1 MITLTTFEDF
11 KDFLKVSFAF
21 LDSLM
26 DFLKDILKDLK
37 DFINRYLYC

>member
-1 MITLTTFEDF
+1 MIALSIFKDF

-21 LDSLM
+21 LNDFIA
-26 DFLKDILKDLK
+26 FLKDIMKDLK